1 MKQLNIAATFAA
13 ATVLTVFSLT
23 CWVYEGQPFKSPGL
37 GIGPVKATQSD
48 DAFGG
53 RFGIRGPN
61 GASQASVAWPS
72 GMVLDKWPEDLPRP
86 VRYLR

>member
-23 CWVYEGQPFKSPGL
+23 CWVYEGQPFKSPA
-37 GIGPVKATQSD
+37 IDRVKATQSD

-53 RFGIRGPN
+53 RFGIRGPD

-72 GMVLDKWPEDLPRP
+72 GMVVDKWHEDLPRP
-86 VRYLR
+86 VRYIR

>member
-23 CWVYEGQPFKSPGL
+23 CWVYEGQPFKSPG
-37 GIGPVKATQSD
+37 IAIDRMKVMQD

-53 RFGIRGPN
+53 RFGIRGPA
-61 GASQASVAWPS
+61 GASQASIGWPA

-86 VRYLR
+86 VRYIR

>member
-13 ATVLTVFSLT
+13 ATVLTVFSVT
-23 CWVYEGQPFKSPGL
+23 CWVYEGQPFKPPAA
-37 GIGPVKATQSD
+37 GIDRVDAVQD

-53 RFGIRGPN
+53 RFGIRGPD
-61 GASQASVAWPS
+61 GSSQATIGWPS

-86 VRYLR
+86 VRYIR